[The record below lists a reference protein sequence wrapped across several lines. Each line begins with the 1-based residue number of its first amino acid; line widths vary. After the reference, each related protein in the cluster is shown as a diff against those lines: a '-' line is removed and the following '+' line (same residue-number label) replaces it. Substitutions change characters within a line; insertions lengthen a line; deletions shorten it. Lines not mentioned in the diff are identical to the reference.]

1 MSPPR
6 DLPETKSSHN
16 HLEFDVNL
24 NRYLPQCRSRFASSL
39 HLRRSNQHSF
49 PVHEAIGC
57 EMRSIC
63 SAQPSF

>member
-1 MSPPR
+1 MSPQR
-6 DLPETKSSHN
+6 DLPETKSSHDP
-16 HLEFDVNL
+16 LEFDVNL
-24 NRYLPQCRSRFASSL
+24 NRYLHEFRSRFASSL